1 MPRRGRD
8 RKGQRESTHHNVKAE
23 GEPVNRPVPR
33 RATVLYAISATCV
46 AIGAL
51 LWVRGQTGA
60 PPRVYGSYLAADG
73 YTSSAWRV
81 WSPAVPEERL
91 GLYLI
96 VAGLVLAVAARL
108 FSIRRD

>member
-1 MPRRGRD
+1 M
-8 RKGQRESTHHNVKAE
+8 
-23 GEPVNRPVPR
+23 NRPVPR
-33 RATVLYAISATCV
+33 RTAVLYAISASCA

-51 LWVRGQTGA
+51 LWVRGRTGS
-60 PPRVYGSYLAADG
+60 PPRVYGSFLAADG

-96 VAGLVLAVAARL
+96 AAGLVLAVAARL
-108 FSIRRD
+108 FSVRRD

>member
-1 MPRRGRD
+1 M
-8 RKGQRESTHHNVKAE
+8 K
-23 GEPVNRPVPR
+23 RPVPR
-33 RATVLYAISATCV
+33 RVTALYAISATCV
-46 AIGAL
+46 AVGAL
-51 LWVRGQTGA
+51 LWVRGQTSV

-96 VAGLVLAVAARL
+96 AAGLMLAVAARL

>member
-1 MPRRGRD
+1 M
-8 RKGQRESTHHNVKAE
+8 
-23 GEPVNRPVPR
+23 NRPVPR
-33 RATVLYAISATCV
+33 RGMVLYAISATCV

-51 LWVRGQTGA
+51 LWVRDLTSA
-60 PPRVYGSYLAADG
+60 PPRVYGAYLAADG

-81 WSPAVPEERL
+81 WSRAVSEGRL

-108 FSIRRD
+108 FFTRRD

>member
-1 MPRRGRD
+1 MAG
-8 RKGQRESTHHNVKAE
+8 
-23 GEPVNRPVPR
+23 PVPR
-33 RATVLYAISATCV
+33 HATALYAISATCA

-51 LWVRGQTGA
+51 LWVRSQTSTL
-60 PPRVYGSYLAADG
+60 PTLHSSSYGSFLAADA

-96 VAGLVLAVAARL
+96 AAGLVLAVVARL
-108 FSIRRD
+108 FSLRRH